1 MDNIEVSSI
10 IIMITLV
17 NVLVNFQFFYKGETG
32 LVYKAYLTSSEGT
45 EIVAVKM
52 SKSKLAYITII
63 IIIVYSE

>member
-1 MDNIEVSSI
+1 MDNRGVIN
-10 IIMITLV
+10 IMITLV

-52 SKSKLAYITII
+52 SKSKLAYSYYYYYYYHC
-63 IIIVYSE
+63 VQ